1 MKRDFAIVVALL
13 FMSFLFLELANFSYI
28 DKKIKGVEV
37 TDYTKEIEVLQQEVK
52 NLQDWNSQ
60 LSEEII
66 SLKTSKVEKTVE
78 EELQLSDEEKQLL
91 ARVISYYCKNEPNAT
106 KMYVGCTVLNRMYNS
121 NMSLS
126 DAVDN
131 LGVAKN
137 NLDAVNYETTDMTV
151 VLKLLHKSYREV
163 DEMSSGC
170 VYFCENENYQKYVEK
185 GMLLLFT
192 SGKYTFFTD
201 FAVG

>member
-66 SLKTSKVEKTVE
+66 SLKTSKVEKTIE

>member
-13 FMSFLFLELANFSYI
+13 FIGFLFLELANFSYI
-28 DKKIKGVEV
+28 DKKIKKVEV

-78 EELQLSDEEKQLL
+78 EELELSDDEKQLL

-185 GMLLLFT
+185 GMQVLFT